1 MKRALLVK
9 DKQGNY
15 VAVICN
21 SNARADQLRNHFEDL
36 GQDTY
41 GGLIRVVSY
50 LDVWFNE
57 GGEFR

>member
-1 MKRALLVK
+1 MVK

-15 VAVICN
+15 VAVMCN
-21 SNARADQLRNHFEDL
+21 SLERADQIRNHFEDL

-41 GGLIRVVSY
+41 GGLIPVVSY

>member
-1 MKRALLVK
+1 MVK
-9 DKQGNY
+9 DKQDNY
-15 VAVICN
+15 VIVVCN
-21 SNARADQLRNHFEDL
+21 SNARADQLRNHFESV

-41 GGLIRVVSY
+41 GGLIRVVSF

>member
-21 SNARADQLRNHFEDL
+21 SNARADQLRNHFEGV

-41 GGLIRVVSY
+41 GGLIPVVSY

-57 GGEFR
+57 GGGFR